1 MGYISAMIS
10 RAAALLPCLILWTGC
25 ASFSTHLTPRPT
37 TKGKTELD
45 AHVNVLAYSKDDGQ
59 RRVFPN
65 VELALRYGLSDTVD
79 IGGKVNAGT
88 VELNSRIALVLSD
101 GFDLGIVPSAGIV
114 AIDTSSGHEQ
124 AGIVTFGAPILAG
137 VHIGS
142 TTTLLLGAKLS
153 AGIST
158 ITLKDD
164 QELTKGKSGE
174 LVFYPGGVIGFEL
187 MLTET
192 FALFPE
198 INFLFPYL
206 NDYKKFARP
215 VWQGGLAF
223 QFRFAS

>member
-1 MGYISAMIS
+1 MPI
-10 RAAALLPCLILWTGC
+10 RALIVLATILWTGC

-45 AHVNVLAYSKDDGQ
+45 AHVNVYAYTADDGD

-65 VELALRYGLSDTVD
+65 VELGLRYGLSDTVD

-88 VELNSRIALVLSD
+88 VELNSRIALILTDS
-101 GFDLGIVPSAGIV
+101 FDLGIVPSAGIV
-114 AIDTSSGHEQ
+114 AFDASSGHRQ

-137 VHIGS
+137 VHVGS
-142 TTTLLLGAKLS
+142 TTTLLLGAKII
-153 AGIST
+153 AAIST
-158 ITLKDD
+158 IEVEEDGRT
-164 QELTKGKSGE
+164 TNSGE
-174 LVFYPGGVIGFEL
+174 LVFYPGGVVGFEL
-187 MLTET
+187 MLTDN

-198 INFLFPYL
+198 LNFHFPYL
-206 NDYKKFARP
+206 SDYKKFARP